1 MIKGLIEILRLF
13 GAYIMLTL
21 PIQICL
27 LSTLVVYIQQKIEK
41 TSD

>member
-1 MIKGLIEILRLF
+1 MIKVLIEILRLF

-21 PIQICL
+21 PIQLCFI
-27 LSTLVVYIQQKIEK
+27 SALVVYIQQKLEK